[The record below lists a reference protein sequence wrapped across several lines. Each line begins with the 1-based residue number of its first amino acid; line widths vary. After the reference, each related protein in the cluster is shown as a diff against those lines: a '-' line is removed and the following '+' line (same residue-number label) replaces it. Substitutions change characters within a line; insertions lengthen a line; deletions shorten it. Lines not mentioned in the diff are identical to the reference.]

1 MRDNGGVQG
10 YRDDGV
16 VLRTQKLGEAD
27 RIITL
32 LTRHNGRVRAVARGI
47 RRTKSRFGARLEP
60 FTHVDVMIHPGR
72 SLDVIT
78 QAEVI
83 RAYGTPLVIDYPK
96 YTAGTAMLE
105 TAERFTP
112 IEKEPA
118 IRQFLLLV
126 GGLRALG
133 DAIDPPAAIGADDPG
148 EPDPSD
154 PDDAS
159 DPGNPGT
166 EGSASRSA
174 RPCPRTEEGGSD
186 EGASPRAEA
195 RAGVFGLRKEGA
207 RNERLTDEGKNAG
220 LGRAEANGESTVPRD
235 PRMVL
240 DAYFL
245 RSLTFAGYAPALEAC
260 ARCGAPG
267 TTDAVRTPASDSDP
281 DSAVGAKPLVAFAIA
296 AGGMVCAGCR
306 PPGSAS
312 PAPPTVALMIALLRG
327 NWDEALRSERR
338 HRVECSGLVAAYLQW
353 HLEHSIRSLRHVERA

>member
-1 MRDNGGVQG
+1 MQG

-32 LTRHNGRVRAVARGI
+32 LTRHNGRVRAVAKGV

-60 FTHVDVMIHPGR
+60 FTHVDVMIYPGR

-83 RAYGTPLVIDYPK
+83 RAYGTRLVSDYPK
-96 YTAGTAMLE
+96 YTAGAAMLE

-112 IEKEPA
+112 VEKEPA
-118 IRQFLLLV
+118 IRQFLLLI

-133 DAIDPPAAIGADDPG
+133 DAV
-148 EPDPSD
+148 EPTDLAGG
-154 PDDAS
+154 DAS
-159 DPGNPGT
+159 VMAGVSGDVDDFGDGVSP
-166 EGSASRSA
+166 
-174 RPCPRTEEGGSD
+174 GGS
-186 EGASPRAEA
+186 EKVAE
-195 RAGVFGLRKEGA
+195 E
-207 RNERLTDEGKNAG
+207 T
-220 LGRAEANGESTVPRD
+220 PRD

-245 RSLTFAGYAPALEAC
+245 RSLTFAGYAPALEEC
-260 ARCGAPG
+260 ARCGTPG
-267 TTDAVRTPASDSDP
+267 TV
-281 DSAVGAKPLVAFAIA
+281 KPLVAFAVG
-296 AGGMVCAGCR
+296 AGGMVCADCR

-312 PAPPTVALMIALLRG
+312 PAAQTAALMVALLRG
-327 NWDEALRSERR
+327 DWAEAMRSERR

>member
-1 MRDNGGVQG
+1 MVVAGRLGGVGDNGGVQG

-32 LTRHNGRVRAVARGI
+32 LTRHHGRVRAVARGI
-47 RRTKSRFGARLEP
+47 RRTKSRFGGRLEP
-60 FTHVDVMIHPGR
+60 FTHVDVMVHNGR

-83 RAYGTPLVIDYPK
+83 RAYGAPLVTDYPK

-112 IEKEPA
+112 VEKEPA
-118 IRQFLLLV
+118 IRQFLLLI

-133 DAIDPPAAIGADDPG
+133 DAMNPGAPADGADPG
-148 EPDPSD
+148 EPGVRAGDVAPVS
-154 PDDAS
+154 PDD
-159 DPGNPGT
+159 PGD
-166 EGSASRSA
+166 
-174 RPCPRTEEGGSD
+174 GG
-186 EGASPRAEA
+186 GGPEA
-195 RAGVFGLRKEGA
+195 
-207 RNERLTDEGKNAG
+207 TQ
-220 LGRAEANGESTVPRD
+220 RD

-245 RSLTFAGYAPALEAC
+245 RSLTFAGYAPALEEC
-260 ARCGAPG
+260 ARCGSPG
-267 TTDAVRTPASDSDP
+267 TTTSAATASASTAAASAATTAAAVAATAT
-281 DSAVGAKPLVAFAIA
+281 ATAKPLVAFAVQ
-296 AGGMVCAGCR
+296 AGGMVCADCR

-312 PAPPTVALMIALLRG
+312 PASQTVALMVALLRG
-327 NWDEALRSERR
+327 DWDEAMQSERR
-338 HRVECSGLVAAYLQW
+338 QRVECSGLVAAYLQW